1 MICLILVWNVQG
13 RGGGKRW
20 RGSWG
25 MRRWYVCEEKGEQS
39 KSERETERKCVFG
52 PAAQQICLFCTIWHQ
67 TQQTAECLLL
77 LVVPH

>member
-1 MICLILVWNVQG
+1 M
-13 RGGGKRW
+13 KREL
-20 RGSWG
+20 GDEEI
-25 MRRWYVCEEKGEQS
+25 YVEKGGTEQLQ
-39 KSERETERKCVFG
+39 ERETERKCVFG